1 MHHDGDSEA
10 ITVDPGDRGELTYA
24 IGETGSVLIGC
35 HQPGHYDA
43 GMMVEV
49 TVT

>member
-10 ITVDPGDRGELTYA
+10 ITVDPGDRGELTY
-24 IGETGSVLIGC
+24 ETGSVLIGC